1 MADHPFMQEVLA
13 GWQVYQDDL
22 VKAVRP
28 LTGEQLNLRL
38 AADLRSAMTLA
49 AHIIAARVWWLRIV
63 MHEGSADVEPLL
75 NWDEEGEPSRS
86 AAELVDG
93 LERTWAIIASGLQ
106 QWTAADMGEVFY
118 RPGSDQTYSYTRQWI
133 IWHVLE
139 HDLHHGGEL
148 SFLLGAHGVPAISL

>member
-1 MADHPFMQEVLA
+1 MDDSFKQQILD
-13 GWQVYQDDL
+13 GWQVYQSDL
-22 VKAVRP
+22 VRAVAP
-28 LTGEQLNLRL
+28 LTREQLELRL
-38 AADLRSAMTLA
+38 TADLRSVMMLA
-49 AHIIAARVWWLRIV
+49 AHIIAARVWWFRMV
-63 MHEGSADVEPLL
+63 MKEGPEDVDPMLT
-75 NWDEEGEPSRS
+75 WDEEGEPVRS

-106 QWTAADMGEVFY
+106 RWTEADMGEVFY
-118 RPGSDQTYSYTRQWI
+118 RPHGDQSQSFTRQYI

>member
-1 MADHPFMQEVLA
+1 MEDSFRQQILD
-13 GWQVYQDDL
+13 GWQVYQNDL
-22 VKAVRP
+22 VRAVAP
-28 LTGEQLNLRL
+28 LTGEQLDLRL

-49 AHIIAARVWWLRIV
+49 AHIIAARVWWFRIV
-63 MHEGSADVEPLL
+63 MQEGAEDVDPMLT
-75 NWDEEGEPSRS
+75 WDEEGEPVRS

-106 QWTAADMGEVFY
+106 RWTTADMAEVFY
-118 RPGSDQTYSYTRQWI
+118 RPRGDQSQSFTRQWI